1 MLIRIY
7 FNYCYKNSCD
17 LVFKDV
23 TCKYFNVSKNSLII
37 DNQKVVNSEKIVNS
51 VEFYQASYKN
61 IIELNSERSLRAT
74 DLYYKKE
81 KRIDVDKLNN
91 FIIENF

>member
-1 MLIRIY
+1 MMIRIY

-23 TCKYFNVSKNSLII
+23 NCKYFNVSKNSLII
-37 DNQKVVNSEKIVNS
+37 DNRKVINSEKIVNS
-51 VEFYQASYKN
+51 IEFYQAGYKN
-61 IIELNSERSLRAT
+61 IIELNSERSLKVT
-74 DLYYKKE
+74 DLCYEKE

-91 FIIENF
+91 FIIEKF

>member
-23 TCKYFNVSKNSLII
+23 NCKYFNVSKNSLII
-37 DNQKVVNSEKIVNS
+37 DNRKVVNSSELVNS
-51 VEFYQASYKN
+51 IEFYQAGYKN
-61 IIELNSERSLRAT
+61 VVELNNERSLIAT
-74 DLYYKKE
+74 NLYYEKE
-81 KRIDVDKLNN
+81 KRIDVDSLNN